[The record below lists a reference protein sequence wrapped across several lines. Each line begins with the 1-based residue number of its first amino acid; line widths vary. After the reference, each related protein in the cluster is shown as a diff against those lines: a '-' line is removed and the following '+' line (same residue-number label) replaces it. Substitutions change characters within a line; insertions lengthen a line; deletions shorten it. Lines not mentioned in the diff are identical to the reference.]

1 MSADH
6 AGSSPARPS
15 VTDSQRPGLFSDERQ
30 NAILAEI
37 SQRGRVSVTSL
48 AEQFSVVGETIRRD
62 LAALERRGAVRRVH
76 GGAIPAGRAAF
87 ESRIDARA
95 KLMAAEKERIA
106 NAALAELPA
115 EGSVFIEAGSTS
127 SFLVSVMPS
136 DRDLTIVTNAGY
148 LATVLAQAG
157 HHTVLS
163 VGGRVRQRT
172 LACVDDWALH
182 ALSGLRVNVA
192 FLGTNGLSVDGGLTT
207 PDLAEAA
214 VKRATLA
221 IGERTILLADHSKIG
236 VASLARYGELHQI
249 DVLITDTGLPEDDTQ
264 ELEDAGLPVI
274 RV

>member
-6 AGSSPARPS
+6 ADSPAARQY

-87 ESRIDARA
+87 ESPIDARA

-136 DRDLTIVTNAGY
+136 DRDLTIVTNGGY
-148 LATVLAQAG
+148 LASVLAQAG
-157 HHTVLS
+157 GHTVLS

-182 ALSGLRVNVA
+182 VLSGLRVNVA
-192 FLGTNGLSVDGGLTT
+192 FLGTNGLSVDSGLTT

-214 VKRATLA
+214 VKRAMLA
-221 IGERTILLADHSKIG
+221 IAERTILLADHSKIG

-249 DVLITDTGLPEDDTQ
+249 DMLITDTGLPEDDTQ

>member
-6 AGSSPARPS
+6 ADSCAATQYT
-15 VTDSQRPGLFSDERQ
+15 TDSQRPGLFSDERQ
-30 NAILAEI
+30 TAILTEI

-62 LAALERRGAVRRVH
+62 LAALEKRGAVRRVH
-76 GGAIPAGRAAF
+76 GGAVAAGRAAF
-87 ESRIDARA
+87 ESPIDARA

-106 NAALAELPA
+106 NAALAELPPD
-115 EGSVFIEAGSTS
+115 GSVFIEAGSTS

-136 DRDLTIVTNAGY
+136 DRALTVVTNGGY
-148 LATVLAQAG
+148 LASVLARYG
-157 HHTVLS
+157 NLTVLS

-172 LACVDDWALH
+172 LACVDDWALRV
-182 ALSGLRVNVA
+182 LSGLRVNIA
-192 FLGTNGLSVDGGLTT
+192 FLGTNGISVEGGLTT

-221 IGERTILLADHSKIG
+221 IAERTVLLADHSKIG
-236 VASLARYGELHQI
+236 VVSLARYGELDQI
-249 DVLITDTGLPEDDTQ
+249 DLLISDAALPDEDTRELESTGLH
-264 ELEDAGLPVI
+264 VI

>member
-1 MSADH
+1 MSADR
-6 AGSSPARPS
+6 ADSPAARQY

-76 GGAIPAGRAAF
+76 GGAIPARRAAF
-87 ESRIDARA
+87 EPPIDARA

-106 NAALAELPA
+106 TAALAELPA

-136 DRDLTIVTNAGY
+136 DRALTIVTNGGY
-148 LATVLAQAG
+148 LASVLAQDG
-157 HHTVLS
+157 GHTVLS

-172 LACVDDWALH
+172 LACVDDWALG

-214 VKRATLA
+214 VKRAMLA
-221 IGERTILLADHSKIG
+221 IAERTILLADHSKIG

-249 DVLITDTGLPEDDTQ
+249 DMLITDTGLPEEDTQ
-264 ELEDAGLPVI
+264 ELEDAGLRVI